1 MSLLRSRF
9 AAAFRGDLL
18 LAGLLGA
25 ALLARVLTDDL
36 APPDSHQS
44 GSLDFPG
51 AIAVLF
57 MLLAAVLLL
66 RHRRGLRPTM
76 LATLWVCVW
85 TAIAIGTHGASAET
99 LREGVREGSVIALG
113 VIVCNAPYKI
123 TVKTAARIVVLV
135 GLLPGAIAVCQLA
148 SHSGMDIAGNIR
160 ANGTFAH
167 PDSAAMFFALA
178 AAASLWLYLEDGRRR
193 LDALLLTLFGAAVI
207 ATYSIDGTLA
217 LIAMLAGLGAL
228 HRGPSR
234 EKLGC
239 YLAATLAVAA
249 FLATPLGLRRILH
262 ESTTSAVSAQHGGD
276 STSLDWR
283 LHKWETLLPRWEAS
297 PIVGQ
302 GLGSTVTAK
311 AVPGDP
317 YSGKPP
323 HNEYVRYLVETGVLG
338 LTILLSALALLIRD
352 LARRRRDLGLQRRD
366 PYVPLGH
373 RELDIPQGHRNLG
386 VPRGRRDLDVPQELP
401 GDALALAL
409 VVIAGCLVN
418 ALADNTFLNSPT
430 CYAAALIVVSASC
443 LAAPYRRAVPAR
455 RRRVIANR

>member
-1 MSLLRSRF
+1 MSTWSSQATRLSLLRGRF
-9 AAAFRGDLL
+9 AAILSGDLL
-18 LAGLLGA
+18 LTSFLGA

-36 APPDSHQS
+36 APADSHQS
-44 GSLDFPG
+44 GSLDLPG
-51 AIAVLF
+51 VIAVLF

-66 RHRRGLRPTM
+66 RHRRGLRLTM
-76 LATLWVCVW
+76 LAALWVCVW
-85 TAIAIGTHGASAET
+85 TAIAVAAHGASAET
-99 LREGVREGSVIALG
+99 LREGVREGSVIALA
-113 VIVCNAPYKI
+113 VIVCNAPRKI
-123 TVKTAARIVVLV
+123 TVRTAARIVVLM
-135 GLLPGAIAVCQLA
+135 GFLPGVIAVYQLA
-148 SHSGMDIAGNIR
+148 THNGMDIAGNIR

-178 AAASLWLYLEDGRRR
+178 AAASLWLYLQDGRRR
-193 LDALLLTLFGAAVI
+193 LDGLLLVLFGAAVI

-217 LIAMLAGLGAL
+217 LIAMLAVLGAL
-228 HRGPSR
+228 HRGSSR

-239 YLAATLAVAA
+239 YLAATLAIVA

-262 ESTTSAVSAQHGGD
+262 ESTTSAASAQRGGD

-317 YSGKPP
+317 YAGKPP

-338 LTILLSALALLIRD
+338 LTILLCALALLVRD
-352 LARRRRDLGLQRRD
+352 LT
-366 PYVPLGH
+366 H
-373 RELDIPQGHRNLG
+373 R
-386 VPRGRRDLDVPQELP
+386 RRDLDVLHQSADDP
-401 GDALALAL
+401 LALAL
-409 VVIAGCLVN
+409 VVIVGCLVN

-430 CYAAALIVVSASC
+430 CYAAALIVVSA
-443 LAAPYRRAVPAR
+443 LHLTAPYRRASPAR
-455 RRRVIANR
+455 RRRVIANT

>member
-1 MSLLRSRF
+1 MSLLRTRMSSLRSRF
-9 AAAFRGDLL
+9 TAVHRGETLL
-18 LAGLLGA
+18 TSFLGV
-25 ALLARVLTDDL
+25 ALLARVLTDNL

-44 GSLDFPG
+44 GSLNLSSG
-51 AIAVLF
+51 IAVLF
-57 MLLAAVLLL
+57 ILLAALLLL
-66 RHRRGLRPTM
+66 RQRRGLRPTM
-76 LATLWVCVW
+76 LAALWVCAW
-85 TAIAIGTHGASAET
+85 TAVAVDTHGASAET
-99 LREGVREGSVIALG
+99 LREGVREGSVIALA
-113 VIVCNAPYKI
+113 VIVANAPRRI
-123 TVKTAARIVVLV
+123 TIATAARLVVLI
-135 GLLPGAIAVCQLA
+135 GFLPGAIAVYQLA
-148 SHSGMDIAGNIR
+148 THSGMDIAGNIR

-167 PDSAAMFFALA
+167 PDSAAMFFAIA

-193 LDALLLTLFGAAVI
+193 LDALLLLLFGAAVI

-217 LIAMLAGLGAL
+217 LIAMLTALGAL
-228 HRGPSR
+228 RRGSSR

-239 YLAATLAVAA
+239 YLAATLAIVA

-262 ESTTSAVSAQHGGD
+262 ESTTSAASAQHGGD

-338 LTILLSALALLIRD
+338 LTILLGALALLVRD
-352 LARRRRDLGLQRRD
+352 LARRRRNLDRLQ
-366 PYVPLGH
+366 
-373 RELDIPQGHRNLG
+373 EASN
-386 VPRGRRDLDVPQELP
+386 
-401 GDALALAL
+401 DALALAL

-430 CYAAALIVVSASC
+430 CYAAALIVISASSVT
-443 LAAPYRRAVPAR
+443 APYRGVSPAR
-455 RRRVIANR
+455 RRRVIAST